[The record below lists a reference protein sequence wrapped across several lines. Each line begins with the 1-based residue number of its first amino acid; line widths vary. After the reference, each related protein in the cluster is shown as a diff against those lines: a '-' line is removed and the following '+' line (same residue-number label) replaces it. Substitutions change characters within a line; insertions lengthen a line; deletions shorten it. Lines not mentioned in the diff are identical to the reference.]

1 MPFAGR
7 STAVAAMAEAQRLEI
22 IHPDILVK
30 EAMAEAAAWDAEEE
44 ARVAALQP
52 PAGEETLEAEDASGA
67 NHVGAPT
74 EDAPVEDAPV
84 EDAPVEDATVEDAPE
99 GEPAEDAPEGEPAE
113 ESRGGPG
120 ADVQRA
126 ELLPRRSLQKVRVE
140 LGRLEDDAS
149 VPVAGKTWWPSRL
162 ATRRWARWAAT
173 GSAPGSRRCRGP
185 ACGSSSRAR
194 QSFAR

>member
-52 PAGEETLEAEDASGA
+52 PAGEETLEAEDATGA

-74 EDAPVEDAPV
+74 EDAPVEDAPT
-84 EDAPVEDATVEDAPE
+84 EDAPAEDAPAE
-99 GEPAEDAPEGEPAE
+99 DAPAEDAPEGEPAE

-126 ELLPRRSLQKVRVE
+126 ELLPRCS
-140 LGRLEDDAS
+140 
-149 VPVAGKTWWPSRL
+149 
-162 ATRRWARWAAT
+162 
-173 GSAPGSRRCRGP
+173 
-185 ACGSSSRAR
+185 
-194 QSFAR
+194 